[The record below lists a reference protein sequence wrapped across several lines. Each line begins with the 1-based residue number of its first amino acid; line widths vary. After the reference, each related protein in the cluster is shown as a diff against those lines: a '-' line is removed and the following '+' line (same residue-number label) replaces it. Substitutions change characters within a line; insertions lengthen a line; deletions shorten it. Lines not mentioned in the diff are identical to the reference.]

1 MCDSDHSREKYKE
14 KFKVSLE
21 TRNFEIE
28 LFWKRSLFFWGF
40 IASAFLAFATLE
52 KDKSNYAIVIANFGM
67 VCSFAWT
74 LANRGSKFWIDNW
87 EDKLFYYENYFEKG
101 LFAKPIGTEDKFFP
115 CYKKR
120 FSVSKLAIALSDFTF
135 IIWLGIVIVKTLNSL
150 SIIKILKIFNSF
162 SNLKILNGFLL
173 IISTLSIN
181 ELLTIFSVSSIIYI
195 VIMFF
200 ICKGK
205 DKK

>member
-1 MCDSDHSREKYKE
+1 MCDLDKLRERDKE

-52 KDKSNYAIVIANFGM
+52 KDNSNYAIVIANFGM

-87 EDKLFYYENYFEKG
+87 EDKLFSYENYLEKG
-101 LFAKPIGTEDKFFP
+101 FFSKPGIIR
-115 CYKKR
+115 YKSLLYYKRR

-135 IIWLGIVIVKTLNSL
+135 SIWLGIVIVKTLNSL
-150 SIIKILKIFNSF
+150 SIIKIFKILNSF
-162 SNLKILNGFLL
+162 SNLKMLNGLLL
-173 IISTLSIN
+173 IFSKLSIN
-181 ELLTIFSVSSIIYI
+181 EFSLIFSILFIIY
-195 VIMFF
+195 MLFF
-200 ICKGK
+200 CKGK
-205 DKK
+205 DKN

>member
-1 MCDSDHSREKYKE
+1 MCDLDKLRERDKE

-52 KDKSNYAIVIANFGM
+52 KDNSNYAIVIANFGM

-87 EDKLFYYENYFEKG
+87 EDKLFCYENYLEKG
-101 LFAKPIGTEDKFFP
+101 FFSKPGIIR
-115 CYKKR
+115 YKSLLYYKRR

-135 IIWLGIVIVKTLNSL
+135 SIWLGIVIVKTLNSL
-150 SIIKILKIFNSF
+150 SIIKIFKILNSF
-162 SNLKILNGFLL
+162 SNLKMLNGLLL
-173 IISTLSIN
+173 IFSKLSIN
-181 ELLTIFSVSSIIYI
+181 EFSLIFSILFIIY
-195 VIMFF
+195 MLFF
-200 ICKGK
+200 CKGK
-205 DKK
+205 DKN

>member
-1 MCDSDHSREKYKE
+1 MCGSDNSRGRDKE

-40 IASAFLAFATLE
+40 IASAFLAFASLE
-52 KDKSNYAIVIANFGM
+52 KDNSNYAIVIANFGM

-101 LFAKPIGTEDKFFP
+101 LFAKPIGTEDKCFP
-115 CYKKR
+115 YYKKR

-135 IIWLGIVIVKTLNSL
+135 SIWLGIVIIKTLKSF
-150 SIIKILKIFNSF
+150 SIIKILNILNSF
-162 SNLKILNGFLL
+162 SNIKIVNGLLL
-173 IISTLSIN
+173 IFSTLSTN
-181 ELLTIFSVSSIIYI
+181 GLLLIFSILFIIY
-195 VIMFF
+195 MLFF
-200 ICKGK
+200 CKGK
-205 DKK
+205 NKN